1 MRSAVSG
8 SREQPETPINSA
20 AVATTTSHWIVRI
33 GRFIV
38 LLQLPS
44 GTKM

>member
-8 SREQPETPINSA
+8 SREQPQHAQHSA
-20 AVATTTSHWIVRI
+20 ALATTISHSIVRI